1 MRVVG
6 VILSV
11 LVAAAAV
18 AVPTAAA
25 AQTVGVQIAPAP
37 HYAGEP
43 IEIHVVVEGFDE
55 NPAPSVAVA
64 SPPRGKLIA
73 GGVHPSVSTSISIVN
88 GQMRRI
94 KEVKFTF
101 VYQLQV
107 EKPGSIEVGP
117 FAVTQGD
124 MSITSRSFRLD
135 LGALPS
141 SDQMAVEL
149 EFPDTPVYVGER
161 VPITLRFRLAGR
173 LRENLH
179 QYTLRAPFFALTET
193 FQFLEPPGAAGT
205 TQVEI
210 QTPNG
215 PLSVMGSA
223 REEKRSGETHLIV
236 EVRRIVVPLR
246 AGSLEIPPATLDVE
260 EGVKFRRDLFGGR
273 RPTQIRKW
281 RSKDRVRRLS
291 VKQIPADRTPESFA
305 GAVGSGFSLAVAADR
320 TVVKVGEPIALHFEL
335 RGDGNLET
343 AALPRLDAEGLL
355 PPSSFRVADGEIP
368 GRLEDGVKRFTAMV
382 RVLDPG
388 VHEIPALEYSW
399 FDPTTE
405 QFQNTKS
412 RPIALSVGD
421 AQVIG
426 AADVQSGDH
435 ALERSASGLEQRT
448 ARTASG
454 SGPLVLTGAD
464 LAIERDADL
473 LLRRASAGT
482 RNSWMIAGLYAASG
496 LFLLL
501 AQFDRRRRNVDP
513 AVAARRRRVAGEM
526 RRMRDA
532 SNLPASEAAAEIARV
547 MRALLAEAPEVRR
560 PEIDALIGECDARSY
575 APAANRD
582 RSPIDAAFHQ
592 RALEL
597 AQSLTESES

>member
-1 MRVVG
+1 LVSVVG
-6 VILSV
+6 AVLV
-11 LVAAAAV
+11 ALVAAA
-18 AVPTAAA
+18 AAA
-25 AQTVGVQIAPAP
+25 AQTVTVQSTPEP
-37 HYAGEP
+37 HYAGES
-43 IEIHVVVEGFDE
+43 IEVHVVVEGFDE
-55 NPAPSVAVA
+55 DPAPSVVVA
-64 SPPRGKLIA
+64 SPPRGKLVA

-88 GQMRRI
+88 GQMRRT

-101 VYQLQV
+101 VYQLHV
-107 EKPGSIEVGP
+107 RKPGSIEIGP
-117 FAVTQGD
+117 FVVTQGNT
-124 MSITSRSFRLD
+124 SVTSRSLRLD
-135 LGALPS
+135 LEALPS

-149 EFPDTPVYVGER
+149 EFPNTPVYVGER
-161 VPITLRFRLAGR
+161 VPITLRFRLTGR

-179 QYTLRAPFFALTET
+179 QYTLRVPFFALTET

-215 PLSVMGSA
+215 PLSVMGST
-223 REEKRSGETHLIV
+223 REEKRSGDTYLIV

-260 EGVKFRRDLFGGR
+260 EGVRFRRDLFGGR

-281 RSKDRVRRLS
+281 RSMDRARRLS

-305 GAVGSGFSLAVAADR
+305 GAVGSGFSLTVSADR

-343 AALPRLDAEGLL
+343 AALPRLDAKGLL
-355 PPSSFRVADGEIP
+355 PPASFRVADGEIS
-368 GRLEDGVKRFTAMV
+368 GRLDGGTKRFTAMV
-382 RVLDPG
+382 RVLEPSI
-388 VHEIPALEYSW
+388 HEIPALEFSW

-405 QFQNTKS
+405 QFQSTKS
-412 RPIALSVGD
+412 RPIALSVGE

-426 AADVQSGDH
+426 AADVQSGEH
-435 ALERSASGLEQRT
+435 APETPASGLEERV

-454 SGPLVLTGAD
+454 SRPLVLTGAD

-473 LLRRASAGT
+473 LLLRASARS
-482 RNSWMIAGLYAASG
+482 RNTWMIAGLYTGSG
-496 LFLLL
+496 LLLLL

-513 AVAARRRRVAGEM
+513 AVVARRRRVAGELH
-526 RRMRDA
+526 RMQEA
-532 SNLPASEAAAEIARV
+532 SNLPASEAAAEIARA
-547 MRALLAEAPEVRR
+547 MRALLAETPDVRR

-575 APAANRD
+575 APAAGRD
-582 RSPIDAAFHQ
+582 RSPIDSAFHQ

-597 AQSLTESES
+597 ARGMTESES

>member
-1 MRVVG
+1 VVG
-6 VILSV
+6 AALAV
-11 LVAAAAV
+11 LVAA
-18 AVPTAAA
+18 TAAA
-25 AQTVGVQIAPAP
+25 AQTVSVQSTPAP

-43 IEIHVVVEGFDE
+43 IEIHVVATGFEED
-55 NPAPSVAVA
+55 PAPSVVVA
-64 SPPRGKLIA
+64 SPPRGRLTA
-73 GGVHPSVSTSISIVN
+73 SGVHPSVSTSISIVN
-88 GQMRRI
+88 GQMRRT
-94 KEVKFTF
+94 KEVTFTF

-107 EKPGSIEVGP
+107 DEPGPIEIGP

-124 MSITSRSFRLD
+124 SSTTSRSLRLD

-141 SDQMAVEL
+141 SDQMAVEM
-149 EFPDTPVYVGER
+149 EFPNTPVYVGER
-161 VPITLRFRLAGR
+161 VPITLRFRLTGR

-179 QYTLRAPFFALTET
+179 QYALRAPFFALTET
-193 FQFLEPPGAAGT
+193 FQFLEPPDAAGA

-223 REEKRSGETHLIV
+223 REEKRKGETHLIV
-236 EVRRIVVPLR
+236 EVRRLAVPLR

-260 EGVKFRRDLFGGR
+260 EGVRFRRDLFGGR
-273 RPTQIRKW
+273 RPTQVRKW
-281 RSKDRVRRLS
+281 RSTDRARRLF
-291 VKQIPADRTPESFA
+291 VKQIPADRMPESFA
-305 GAVGSGFSLAVAADR
+305 GAVGSGFSLTVSADR

-355 PPSSFRVADGEIP
+355 PPVSFRVADGEIP

-382 RVLDPG
+382 RVLNPDIN
-388 VHEIPALEYSW
+388 EIPALEYSW

-405 QFQNTKS
+405 QFQSAKS
-412 RPIALSVGD
+412 RPIALLVGD

-426 AADVQSGDH
+426 AADVQSGEH
-435 ALERSASGLEQRT
+435 APESPASGLEQRT

-473 LLRRASAGT
+473 LLRSASAST
-482 RNSWMIAGLYAASG
+482 RNGWMIAGLYAGSS
-496 LFLLL
+496 LLLLL
-501 AQFDRRRRNVDP
+501 ARLDRRRRNVDP
-513 AVAARRRRVAGEM
+513 AVVARRRRVAGEL
-526 RRMRDA
+526 RRIREA
-532 SNLPASEAAAEIARV
+532 SNLSASEAAAEIARA
-547 MRALLAEAPEVRR
+547 MRALLAETPDVRH
-560 PEIDALIGECDARSY
+560 PKIDALIGECDARSY
-575 APAANRD
+575 APAAERD

-597 AQSLTESES
+597 AESLTESES